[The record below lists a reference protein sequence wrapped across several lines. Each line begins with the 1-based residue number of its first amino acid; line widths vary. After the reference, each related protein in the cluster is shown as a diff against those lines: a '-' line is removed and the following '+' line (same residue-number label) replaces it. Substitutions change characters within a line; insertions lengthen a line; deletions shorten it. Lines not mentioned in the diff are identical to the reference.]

1 LRAISKSPS
10 VAPRACANPTA
21 MIIFVMAERKT
32 HDERHVITKRRG
44 NGELR
49 REVWV
54 DASGRVTRYN
64 LAYINHEIYQG
75 DNGRVIGYDN
85 AHDYHHRHY
94 FGQVEPVDFVSFE
107 DIEDQFARDWTALRS
122 KP

>member
-1 LRAISKSPS
+1 
-10 VAPRACANPTA
+10 
-21 MIIFVMAERKT
+21 MAEKKI

-54 DASGRVTRYN
+54 DETGTVTRYN
-64 LAYINHEIYQG
+64 LAYINRELYQG

-85 AHDYHHRHY
+85 AHGFHHRHY
-94 FGQVEPVDFVSFE
+94 FGEVEPVDFVSFE
-107 DIEDQFARDWTALRS
+107 DIEDQFARNWTALRS
-122 KP
+122 TS